1 MNRLHSLRT
10 AFALSCKIGGSRK
23 MTTSHTPTALKR
35 WSCQDKQ
42 LPPVNHVK
50 NIHIYD
56 FDNTLFKSPLPNKAV
71 WNTSTFGSLQA
82 EEFLY
87 QGGWWHNPNILAAT
101 GEGLEKEEARAWEG
115 SWNEQIAE
123 LVRLSAEEP
132 TTLNVLLTGRKESAF
147 GELIG
152 KMIASK
158 GLEFDMVCL
167 KPAVGPTG
175 EYFNSTMHFKQALL
189 RDIVFTYTD
198 ADELRIYED
207 RVKHTKGFRDFFFD
221 LNKHLMDAG
230 ENSPRKPFTAEVIQ
244 VAEQESFMDPV
255 TEVSEVQKMINI
267 NNQAI
272 IDGTAPANTTPYK
285 IKRTVFYTGYLISQE
300 DSERLKTLI
309 KLPPNCPEHEV
320 KYLANNILI
329 VPRPAPRSILDKV
342 GGIGAKVTW
351 KVTGVAN
358 LEQRVWAARVAC
370 ITPGVKTYTENTT
383 PCVVLGTRRQAK
395 PIEASRI
402 QQWQPVTEDQAFE
415 FETTVGEKVLLRVE
429 EEYMNEDEYESSF
442 PTAKN
447 ARKHPRE
454 EDFTLRQNGN
464 KGPRPQ
470 QRGYHNGTN
479 NSGYQNKRGDFGSQ
493 RGGNATRGGQGRGG
507 QQFQRR
513 RGNDHGGRGGGG
525 RGRGRGSY
533 RSLDDNVGQGYGSG
547 GMQY

>member
-1 MNRLHSLRT
+1 MATTT
-10 AFALSCKIGGSRK
+10 ATMTA
-23 MTTSHTPTALKR
+23 TTSYTSTPTALKR

-42 LPPVNHVK
+42 LPPVHQVK

-56 FDNTLFKSPLPNKAV
+56 FDNTLFKSPLPNKSL

-87 QGGWWHNPNILAAT
+87 QGGWWHNPRILAAT
-101 GEGLEKEEARAWEG
+101 GEGAEKEEARAWEG
-115 SWNEQIAE
+115 SWNEQMVE
-123 LVRLSAEEP
+123 LVRLSMEES

-167 KPAVGPTG
+167 KPTVGPAG
-175 EYFNSTMHFKQALL
+175 EQFSSTMHFKQTLL
-189 RDIVFTYTD
+189 HDIVFTYTA

-207 RVKHTKGFRDFFFD
+207 RVKHVKAFRDFFFD
-221 LNKHLMDAG
+221 LNKALMQAG
-230 ENSPRKPFTAEVIQ
+230 DNITRKPFTAHVIQ
-244 VAEQESFMDPV
+244 VSEQDSFMDPT
-255 TEVSEVQKMINI
+255 TEVVEVQKMINV

-272 IDGTAPANTTPYK
+272 LDGTAPSSQTPYK
-285 IKRTVFYTGYLISQE
+285 IKRSVFYTGYLIGPQ
-300 DSERLKTLI
+300 DIERLKTLT
-309 KLPPNCPEHEV
+309 KLPPNLPEHEV
-320 KYLANNILI
+320 KHLANNILI
-329 VPRPAPRSILDKV
+329 TPRPAPKSILDKV

-351 KVTGVAN
+351 KVTGYAG
-358 LEQRVWAARVAC
+358 LEQRIWAARVAPV
-370 ITPGVKTYTENTT
+370 TPGVNIYTENAT
-383 PCVVLGTRRQAK
+383 PCVVLATRRQTK

-402 QQWQPVTEDQAFE
+402 QQWQPVTDDQAFE

-429 EEYMNEDEYESSF
+429 EEYQNEDDYEASF
-442 PTAKN
+442 PNAKN

-454 EDFTLRQNGN
+454 EEFPPLGSSRPNGN
-464 KGPRPQ
+464 KNGPRPQ
-470 QRGYHNGTN
+470 QRGYHNGSN
-479 NSGYQNKRGDFGSQ
+479 NSPGWQNKRGDFGSQ
-493 RGGNATRGGQGRGG
+493 RGGNAGRGGQGRGG
-507 QQFQRR
+507 QPFQRR

-533 RSLDDNVGQGYGSG
+533 KSLDDNVGQGYGSG